1 MDITPRDLTALTPA
15 KLENLGTIF
24 IDELVRRKLKINI
37 LNRFSNQVLWD
48 LAFSIL
54 DVFKQRHEAGSDEV
68 KREFEQIH
76 LQIVRTL
83 FPEILKAATI
93 PFKFMPILEKM
104 KPFVKLVRKGVR
116 PKARRNEI
124 IRDCLETNGLTD
136 SAGLSVLTGTPSRV
150 TQKRHLE
157 TIDRRRFRVA
167 GPPPLE
173 GKTNAEGI
181 AYVDKCICPL
191 RANAFVRNESGF
203 LQMSRLFPGR
213 FA

>member
-15 KLENLGTIF
+15 QLENLGTIF

-136 SAGLSVLTGTPSRV
+136 SQVYP
-150 TQKRHLE
+150 
-157 TIDRRRFRVA
+157 
-167 GPPPLE
+167 
-173 GKTNAEGI
+173 
-181 AYVDKCICPL
+181 
-191 RANAFVRNESGF
+191 F
-203 LQMSRLFPGR
+203 LQEHHPELLKKGTSKQLTDEDSVWRDYRRWRAKQTPK
-213 FA
+213 A